1 MKKIGVLTSGGD
13 SPGMNAAIRAV
24 VRCGIDRGM
33 TVYGISR
40 GYEGLIDGDIREMD
54 RASVGGIIHRGG
66 TVLGTARSERF
77 MTAKGQDKAV
87 SVLEAFGIEG
97 LAVIGGNGSLTG
109 ALELDKRGIKIMGI
123 PGTIDNDLGYTD
135 YTIGFDTAVNT
146 VLDDISKLRDTS
158 SSHGRT
164 TLVEVMGRNAGYL
177 ALNAGL
183 AVGATCILIPEV
195 DYDIDSYII
204 ERMRRTQKTG
214 KQHFIIIVAEGVK
227 GVEAKSL
234 AKYIQEKTG
243 VESRA
248 TVLGHVQRGGSPSG
262 RDRVLASQMGYQ
274 AVQLLKNDIGNR
286 VVVVSKDKIV
296 DYDII
301 EALNMKK
308 TIDLEL
314 YKIANEISI

>member
-164 TLVEVMGRNAGYL
+164 TLVEVMGRNCGDI
-177 ALNAGL
+177 ALRAGL
-183 AVGATCILIPEV
+183 AGGAEFVMIPER
-195 DYDIDSYII
+195 DYDIGDVCRKILEGAARGKKHSII
-204 ERMRRTQKTG
+204 IKAEGSKLSSQEVVDKISEITG
-214 KQHFIIIVAEGVK
+214 KDTRMV
-227 GVEAKSL
+227 
-234 AKYIQEKTG
+234 
-243 VESRA
+243 
-248 TVLGHVQRGGSPSG
+248 VLSYLQRGGSPTSDDRILATMAG
-262 RDRVLASQMGYQ
+262 AKAAELLYDDADSKAIGIVGNKITALPIYDALQITRD
-274 AVQLLKNDIGNR
+274 
-286 VVVVSKDKIV
+286 
-296 DYDII
+296 
-301 EALNMKK
+301 
-308 TIDLEL
+308 IDPYMLEL
-314 YKIANEISI
+314 VDVLSK

>member
-33 TVYGISR
+33 IVYGISR

-164 TLVEVMGRNAGYL
+164 TLVEVMGRNCGDI
-177 ALNAGL
+177 ALRAGL
-183 AVGATCILIPEV
+183 AGGAEFVMIPER
-195 DYDIDSYII
+195 DYDIGDVCRKILEGAARGKKHSII
-204 ERMRRTQKTG
+204 IKAEGSKLSSQEVVDKISEITG
-214 KQHFIIIVAEGVK
+214 KDTRMV
-227 GVEAKSL
+227 
-234 AKYIQEKTG
+234 
-243 VESRA
+243 
-248 TVLGHVQRGGSPSG
+248 VLSYLQRGGSPTSDDRILATMAG
-262 RDRVLASQMGYQ
+262 AKAAELLYDDADSKAIGIVGNKITVLPLYDALQITRD
-274 AVQLLKNDIGNR
+274 
-286 VVVVSKDKIV
+286 
-296 DYDII
+296 
-301 EALNMKK
+301 
-308 TIDLEL
+308 IDPYMLEL
-314 YKIANEISI
+314 IDVLSK

>member
-87 SVLEAFGIEG
+87 YVLEAFGIEG

-164 TLVEVMGRNAGYL
+164 TLVEVMGRNCGDI
-177 ALNAGL
+177 ALRAGL
-183 AVGATCILIPEV
+183 AGGAEFVMIPER
-195 DYDIDSYII
+195 DYDIGDVCRKILEGAARGKKHSII
-204 ERMRRTQKTG
+204 IKAEGSKLSSQEVVDKISEITG
-214 KQHFIIIVAEGVK
+214 KDTRMV
-227 GVEAKSL
+227 
-234 AKYIQEKTG
+234 
-243 VESRA
+243 
-248 TVLGHVQRGGSPSG
+248 VLSYLQRGGSPTSDDRILATMAG
-262 RDRVLASQMGYQ
+262 AKAAELLYDDADSKAIGIVGNKITVLPLYDALQITRD
-274 AVQLLKNDIGNR
+274 
-286 VVVVSKDKIV
+286 
-296 DYDII
+296 
-301 EALNMKK
+301 
-308 TIDLEL
+308 IDPYMLEL
-314 YKIANEISI
+314 IDVLSK

>member
-33 TVYGISR
+33 TVCGIAR

-77 MTAKGQDKAV
+77 MTAKGQDKAA

-164 TLVEVMGRNAGYL
+164 TLVEVMGRNCGDI
-177 ALNAGL
+177 ALRAGL
-183 AVGATCILIPEV
+183 AGGAEFVMIPER
-195 DYDIDSYII
+195 DYDIGDVCRKILEGAARGKKHSII
-204 ERMRRTQKTG
+204 IKAEGSKLSSQEVVDKISEITG
-214 KQHFIIIVAEGVK
+214 KDTRMV
-227 GVEAKSL
+227 
-234 AKYIQEKTG
+234 
-243 VESRA
+243 
-248 TVLGHVQRGGSPSG
+248 VLSYLQRGGSPTSDDRILATMAG
-262 RDRVLASQMGYQ
+262 AKAAELLYDDADSKAIGIVGNKITVLPLYDALQITRD
-274 AVQLLKNDIGNR
+274 
-286 VVVVSKDKIV
+286 
-296 DYDII
+296 
-301 EALNMKK
+301 
-308 TIDLEL
+308 IDPYMLEL
-314 YKIANEISI
+314 VDVLSK

>member
-164 TLVEVMGRNAGYL
+164 TLVEVMGRNCGDI
-177 ALNAGL
+177 ALRAGL
-183 AVGATCILIPEV
+183 AGGAEFVMIPER
-195 DYDIDSYII
+195 DYDIGDVCRKILEGAARGKKHSII
-204 ERMRRTQKTG
+204 IKAEGSKLSSQEVVDKISEITG
-214 KQHFIIIVAEGVK
+214 KDTRMV
-227 GVEAKSL
+227 
-234 AKYIQEKTG
+234 
-243 VESRA
+243 
-248 TVLGHVQRGGSPSG
+248 VLSYLQRGGSPTSDDRILATMAG
-262 RDRVLASQMGYQ
+262 AKAAELLYDDADSKAIGIVGNKITVLPLYDALQITRD
-274 AVQLLKNDIGNR
+274 
-286 VVVVSKDKIV
+286 
-296 DYDII
+296 
-301 EALNMKK
+301 
-308 TIDLEL
+308 IDPYMLEL
-314 YKIANEISI
+314 VDVLSK

>member
-77 MTAKGQDKAV
+77 MTAKGQDKAI

-164 TLVEVMGRNAGYL
+164 TLVEVMGRNCGDI
-177 ALNAGL
+177 ALRAGL
-183 AVGATCILIPEV
+183 AGGAEFVMIPER
-195 DYDIDSYII
+195 DYDIGDVCRKILEGAARGKKHSII
-204 ERMRRTQKTG
+204 IKAEGSKLSSQEVVDKISEITG
-214 KQHFIIIVAEGVK
+214 KDTRMV
-227 GVEAKSL
+227 
-234 AKYIQEKTG
+234 
-243 VESRA
+243 
-248 TVLGHVQRGGSPSG
+248 VLSYLQRGGSPTSDDRILATMAG
-262 RDRVLASQMGYQ
+262 AKAAELLYDDADSKAIGIVGNKITVLPLYDALQITRD
-274 AVQLLKNDIGNR
+274 
-286 VVVVSKDKIV
+286 
-296 DYDII
+296 
-301 EALNMKK
+301 
-308 TIDLEL
+308 IDPYMLEL
-314 YKIANEISI
+314 IDVLSK

>member
-77 MTAKGQDKAV
+77 MTAKGQDKAI

-109 ALELDKRGIKIMGI
+109 ALELDRRGIKIMGI

-164 TLVEVMGRNAGYL
+164 TLVEVMGRNCGDI
-177 ALNAGL
+177 ALRAGL
-183 AVGATCILIPEV
+183 AGGAEFVMIPER
-195 DYDIDSYII
+195 DYDIGDVCRKILEGAARGKKHSII
-204 ERMRRTQKTG
+204 IKAEGSKLSSQEVVDKISEITG
-214 KQHFIIIVAEGVK
+214 KDTRMV
-227 GVEAKSL
+227 
-234 AKYIQEKTG
+234 
-243 VESRA
+243 
-248 TVLGHVQRGGSPSG
+248 VLSYLQRGGSPTSDDRILATMAG
-262 RDRVLASQMGYQ
+262 AKAAELLYDDADSRAIGIVGNKITELPLYDALQITRD
-274 AVQLLKNDIGNR
+274 
-286 VVVVSKDKIV
+286 
-296 DYDII
+296 
-301 EALNMKK
+301 
-308 TIDLEL
+308 IDPYMLEL
-314 YKIANEISI
+314 VDVLSK

>member
-77 MTAKGQDKAV
+77 MTVKGQDKAV

-164 TLVEVMGRNAGYL
+164 TLVEVMGRNCGDI
-177 ALNAGL
+177 ALRAGL
-183 AVGATCILIPEV
+183 AGGAEFVMIPER
-195 DYDIDSYII
+195 DYDIGDVCRKILEGAARGKKHSII
-204 ERMRRTQKTG
+204 IKAEGSKLSSQEVVDKISEITG
-214 KQHFIIIVAEGVK
+214 KDTRMV
-227 GVEAKSL
+227 
-234 AKYIQEKTG
+234 
-243 VESRA
+243 
-248 TVLGHVQRGGSPSG
+248 VLSYLQRGGSPTSDDRILATMAG
-262 RDRVLASQMGYQ
+262 AKAAELLYDDADSKAIGIVGNKITVLPLYDALQITRD
-274 AVQLLKNDIGNR
+274 
-286 VVVVSKDKIV
+286 
-296 DYDII
+296 
-301 EALNMKK
+301 
-308 TIDLEL
+308 IDPYMLEL
-314 YKIANEISI
+314 IDVLSK

>member
-33 TVYGISR
+33 TVYGIGR
-40 GYEGLIDGDIREMD
+40 GYEGLIDGDIWEMD

-87 SVLEAFGIEG
+87 SVLDAFGIEG

-164 TLVEVMGRNAGYL
+164 TLVEVMGRNCGDI
-177 ALNAGL
+177 ALRAGL
-183 AVGATCILIPEV
+183 AGGAEFVMIPER
-195 DYDIDSYII
+195 DYDIGDVCRKILEGAARGKKHSII
-204 ERMRRTQKTG
+204 IKAEGSKLSSQEVVDKISEITG
-214 KQHFIIIVAEGVK
+214 KDTRMV
-227 GVEAKSL
+227 
-234 AKYIQEKTG
+234 
-243 VESRA
+243 
-248 TVLGHVQRGGSPSG
+248 VLSYLQRGGSPTSDDRILATMAG
-262 RDRVLASQMGYQ
+262 AKAAELLYDDADSKAIGIVGNKIAVLPLYDALQITRD
-274 AVQLLKNDIGNR
+274 
-286 VVVVSKDKIV
+286 
-296 DYDII
+296 
-301 EALNMKK
+301 
-308 TIDLEL
+308 IDPYMLEL
-314 YKIANEISI
+314 VDVLSK

>member
-164 TLVEVMGRNAGYL
+164 TLVEVMGRNCGDI
-177 ALNAGL
+177 ALRAGL
-183 AVGATCILIPEV
+183 AGGAEFVMIPER
-195 DYDIDSYII
+195 DYDIGDVCRKILEGSARGKKHSII
-204 ERMRRTQKTG
+204 IKAEGSKLSSQEVVDKISEITG
-214 KQHFIIIVAEGVK
+214 KDTRMV
-227 GVEAKSL
+227 
-234 AKYIQEKTG
+234 
-243 VESRA
+243 
-248 TVLGHVQRGGSPSG
+248 VLSYLQRGGSPTSDDRILATMAG
-262 RDRVLASQMGYQ
+262 AKAAELLYDDADSKAIGIVGNKITVLPLYDALQITRD
-274 AVQLLKNDIGNR
+274 
-286 VVVVSKDKIV
+286 
-296 DYDII
+296 
-301 EALNMKK
+301 
-308 TIDLEL
+308 IDPYMLEL
-314 YKIANEISI
+314 IDVLSK

>member
-33 TVYGISR
+33 TVCGIAR

-164 TLVEVMGRNAGYL
+164 TLVEVMGRNCGDI
-177 ALNAGL
+177 ALRAGL
-183 AVGATCILIPEV
+183 AGGAEFVMIPER
-195 DYDIDSYII
+195 DYDIGDVCRKILEGAARGKKHSII
-204 ERMRRTQKTG
+204 IKAEGSKLSSQEVVDKISEITG
-214 KQHFIIIVAEGVK
+214 KDTRMV
-227 GVEAKSL
+227 
-234 AKYIQEKTG
+234 
-243 VESRA
+243 
-248 TVLGHVQRGGSPSG
+248 VLSYLQRGGSPTSDDRILATMAG
-262 RDRVLASQMGYQ
+262 AKAAELLYDDADSKAIGIVGNKITVLPLYDALQITRD
-274 AVQLLKNDIGNR
+274 
-286 VVVVSKDKIV
+286 
-296 DYDII
+296 
-301 EALNMKK
+301 
-308 TIDLEL
+308 IDPYMLEL
-314 YKIANEISI
+314 IDVLSK

>member
-164 TLVEVMGRNAGYL
+164 TLVEVMGRNCGDI
-177 ALNAGL
+177 ALRAGL
-183 AVGATCILIPEV
+183 AGGAEFVMIPER
-195 DYDIDSYII
+195 DYDIGDVCRKILEGAARGKKHSII
-204 ERMRRTQKTG
+204 IKAEGSNLSSQEVVDKISEITG
-214 KQHFIIIVAEGVK
+214 KDTRMV
-227 GVEAKSL
+227 
-234 AKYIQEKTG
+234 
-243 VESRA
+243 
-248 TVLGHVQRGGSPSG
+248 VLSYLQRGGSPTSDDRILATMAG
-262 RDRVLASQMGYQ
+262 AKAAELLYDDADSKAIGIVGNKITVLPLYDALQITRD
-274 AVQLLKNDIGNR
+274 
-286 VVVVSKDKIV
+286 
-296 DYDII
+296 
-301 EALNMKK
+301 
-308 TIDLEL
+308 IDPYMLEL
-314 YKIANEISI
+314 IDVLSK

>member
-54 RASVGGIIHRGG
+54 RTSVGGIIHRGG

-164 TLVEVMGRNAGYL
+164 TLVEVMGRNCGDI
-177 ALNAGL
+177 ALRAGL
-183 AVGATCILIPEV
+183 AGGAEFVMIPER
-195 DYDIDSYII
+195 DYDIGDVCRKILEGAARGKKHSII
-204 ERMRRTQKTG
+204 IKAEGSKLSSQEVVDKISEITG
-214 KQHFIIIVAEGVK
+214 KDTRMV
-227 GVEAKSL
+227 
-234 AKYIQEKTG
+234 
-243 VESRA
+243 
-248 TVLGHVQRGGSPSG
+248 VLSYLQRGGSPTSDDRILATMAG
-262 RDRVLASQMGYQ
+262 AKAAELLYDDADSKAIGIVGNKITVLPLYDALQITRD
-274 AVQLLKNDIGNR
+274 
-286 VVVVSKDKIV
+286 
-296 DYDII
+296 
-301 EALNMKK
+301 
-308 TIDLEL
+308 IDPYMLEL
-314 YKIANEISI
+314 IGVLSK

>member
-164 TLVEVMGRNAGYL
+164 TLVEVMGRNCGDI
-177 ALNAGL
+177 ALRAGL
-183 AVGATCILIPEV
+183 AGGAEFVMIPER
-195 DYDIDSYII
+195 DYDIGDVCRKILEGAARGKKHSII
-204 ERMRRTQKTG
+204 IKAEGSKLSSQEVVDKISEITG
-214 KQHFIIIVAEGVK
+214 KDTRMV
-227 GVEAKSL
+227 
-234 AKYIQEKTG
+234 
-243 VESRA
+243 
-248 TVLGHVQRGGSPSG
+248 VLSYLQRGGSPTSD
-262 RDRVLASQMGYQ
+262 DRILATMAGAKAAELLYDDADSKAIGIVGNKITVLPLY
-274 AVQLLKNDIGNR
+274 
-286 VVVVSKDKIV
+286 
-296 DYDII
+296 
-301 EALNMKK
+301 EALQITRDIAPYM
-308 TIDLEL
+308 LEL
-314 YKIANEISI
+314 IDVLSK

>member
-164 TLVEVMGRNAGYL
+164 TLVEVMGRNCGDIALYAGI
-177 ALNAGL
+177 AAG
-183 AVGATCILIPEV
+183 VECIMIPEV
-195 DYDIDSYII
+195 KQDPYDVCKKLVEARD
-204 ERMRRTQKTG
+204 KG
-214 KQHFIIIVAEGVK
+214 KNHSIIIRAEGAAVSTDDIADVIYK
-227 GVEAKSL
+227 E
-234 AKYIQEKTG
+234 TG
-243 VESRA
+243 FEVRKVILSY
-248 TVLGHVQRGGSPSG
+248 VQRGGNPSAMDRLRACTMG
-262 RDRVLASQMGYQ
+262 YEAVRLINEESSSRAIGIREDRVINVEIKE
-274 AVQLLKNDIGNR
+274 AVNAPAMCN
-286 VVVVSKDKIV
+286 
-296 DYDII
+296 
-301 EALNMKK
+301 
-308 TIDLEL
+308 LEL
-314 YKIANEISI
+314 VELAEFLSR

>member
-33 TVYGISR
+33 TVYGIAR

-164 TLVEVMGRNAGYL
+164 TLVEVMGRNCGDI
-177 ALNAGL
+177 ALRAGL
-183 AVGATCILIPEV
+183 AGGAEFVMIPER
-195 DYDIDSYII
+195 DYDIGDVCRKILEGAARGKKHSII
-204 ERMRRTQKTG
+204 IKAEGSKLSSQEVVDKISEITG
-214 KQHFIIIVAEGVK
+214 KDTRMV
-227 GVEAKSL
+227 
-234 AKYIQEKTG
+234 
-243 VESRA
+243 
-248 TVLGHVQRGGSPSG
+248 VLSYLQRGGSPTSDDRILATMAG
-262 RDRVLASQMGYQ
+262 AKAAELLYDDADSKAIGIVGNKITVLPLYDALQITRD
-274 AVQLLKNDIGNR
+274 
-286 VVVVSKDKIV
+286 
-296 DYDII
+296 
-301 EALNMKK
+301 
-308 TIDLEL
+308 IDPYMLEL
-314 YKIANEISI
+314 IGVLSK

>member
-164 TLVEVMGRNAGYL
+164 TLVEVMGRNCGDI
-177 ALNAGL
+177 ALRAGL
-183 AVGATCILIPEV
+183 AGGAEFVMIPER
-195 DYDIDSYII
+195 DYDIGDVCRKILEGAARGKKHSII
-204 ERMRRTQKTG
+204 IKAEGSKLSSQEVVDKISEITG
-214 KQHFIIIVAEGVK
+214 KDTRMV
-227 GVEAKSL
+227 
-234 AKYIQEKTG
+234 
-243 VESRA
+243 
-248 TVLGHVQRGGSPSG
+248 VLSYLQRGGSPTSD
-262 RDRVLASQMGYQ
+262 DRVLATMAG
-274 AVQLLKNDIGNR
+274 AKAAELLYDDADSKAIGIVGNKITVLPLYDALQITRDI
-286 VVVVSKDKIV
+286 DP
-296 DYDII
+296 Y
-301 EALNMKK
+301 M
-308 TIDLEL
+308 LEL
-314 YKIANEISI
+314 VDVLSK

>member
-164 TLVEVMGRNAGYL
+164 TLVEVMGRNCGDI
-177 ALNAGL
+177 ALRAGL
-183 AVGATCILIPEV
+183 AGGAEFVMIPERDYEIGDVCRKILEGAARGKKHSIIIKAEGSKLSSQEVV
-195 DYDIDSYII
+195 DKISEI
-204 ERMRRTQKTG
+204 TG
-214 KQHFIIIVAEGVK
+214 KDTRMV
-227 GVEAKSL
+227 
-234 AKYIQEKTG
+234 
-243 VESRA
+243 
-248 TVLGHVQRGGSPSG
+248 VLSYLQRGGSPTSDDRILATMAG
-262 RDRVLASQMGYQ
+262 AKAAELLYDDADSKAIGIVGNKITVLPLYDALQITRD
-274 AVQLLKNDIGNR
+274 
-286 VVVVSKDKIV
+286 
-296 DYDII
+296 
-301 EALNMKK
+301 
-308 TIDLEL
+308 IDPYMLEL
-314 YKIANEISI
+314 IDVLSK

>member
-164 TLVEVMGRNAGYL
+164 TLVEVMGRNCGDI
-177 ALNAGL
+177 ALRAGL
-183 AVGATCILIPEV
+183 AGGAEFVMIPER
-195 DYDIDSYII
+195 DYDIGDVCRKILEGAARGKKHSII
-204 ERMRRTQKTG
+204 IKAEGSKLSSQEVVDKISEITG
-214 KQHFIIIVAEGVK
+214 KDTRMV
-227 GVEAKSL
+227 
-234 AKYIQEKTG
+234 
-243 VESRA
+243 
-248 TVLGHVQRGGSPSG
+248 VLSYLQRGGSPTSDDRILATMAG
-262 RDRVLASQMGYQ
+262 AKAVELLYDDADSKAIGIVGNKITVLPLYDALQITRD
-274 AVQLLKNDIGNR
+274 
-286 VVVVSKDKIV
+286 
-296 DYDII
+296 
-301 EALNMKK
+301 
-308 TIDLEL
+308 IDPYMLEL
-314 YKIANEISI
+314 IDVLSK

>member
-77 MTAKGQDKAV
+77 MTAKGQDKAA

-164 TLVEVMGRNAGYL
+164 TLVEVMGRNCGDI
-177 ALNAGL
+177 ALRAGL
-183 AVGATCILIPEV
+183 AGGAEFVMIPER
-195 DYDIDSYII
+195 DYDIGDVCRKILEGAARGKKHSII
-204 ERMRRTQKTG
+204 IKAEGSKLSSQEVVDKISEITG
-214 KQHFIIIVAEGVK
+214 KDTRMV
-227 GVEAKSL
+227 
-234 AKYIQEKTG
+234 
-243 VESRA
+243 
-248 TVLGHVQRGGSPSG
+248 VLSYLQRGGSPTSDDRILATMAG
-262 RDRVLASQMGYQ
+262 AKAAELLYDDADSKAIGIVGNKITVLPLYDALQITRD
-274 AVQLLKNDIGNR
+274 
-286 VVVVSKDKIV
+286 
-296 DYDII
+296 
-301 EALNMKK
+301 
-308 TIDLEL
+308 IDPYMLEL
-314 YKIANEISI
+314 IDVLSK

>member
-33 TVYGISR
+33 TVYCINR
-40 GYEGLIDGDIREMD
+40 GYEGLIDGDIWEMD

-77 MTAKGQDKAV
+77 MTSSGQDKAAA
-87 SVLEAFGIEG
+87 VLQAFGIGG

-109 ALELDKRGIKIMGI
+109 ALELDRRGIRVMGI

-164 TLVEVMGRNAGYL
+164 TLVEVMGRNCGDI
-177 ALNAGL
+177 ALRAGL
-183 AVGATCILIPEV
+183 AGGAEFVMIPER
-195 DYDIDSYII
+195 DYDIGDVCRKILEGTARGKKHSII
-204 ERMRRTQKTG
+204 IKAEGSKLSSQEVVDKISEITG
-214 KQHFIIIVAEGVK
+214 KDTRMV
-227 GVEAKSL
+227 
-234 AKYIQEKTG
+234 
-243 VESRA
+243 
-248 TVLGHVQRGGSPSG
+248 VLSYLQRGGSPTSD
-262 RDRVLASQMGYQ
+262 DRILATITGAKAAELLYDDADSKAIGIVGNKT
-274 AVQLLKNDIGNR
+274 AVIDLR
-286 VVVVSKDKIV
+286 
-296 DYDII
+296 
-301 EALNMKK
+301 EALQITKD
-308 TIDLEL
+308 IDPYMLEL
-314 YKIANEISI
+314 VDVLSK

>member
-54 RASVGGIIHRGG
+54 RASVGGIIHRSG

-164 TLVEVMGRNAGYL
+164 TLVEVMGRNCGDI
-177 ALNAGL
+177 ALRAGL
-183 AVGATCILIPEV
+183 AGGAEFVMIPER
-195 DYDIDSYII
+195 DYDIGDVCRKILEGAARGKKHSII
-204 ERMRRTQKTG
+204 IKAEGSKLSSQEVVDKISEITG
-214 KQHFIIIVAEGVK
+214 KDTRMV
-227 GVEAKSL
+227 
-234 AKYIQEKTG
+234 
-243 VESRA
+243 
-248 TVLGHVQRGGSPSG
+248 VLSYLQRGGSPTSD
-262 RDRVLASQMGYQ
+262 DRVLATMAG
-274 AVQLLKNDIGNR
+274 AKAAELLYDDADSKAIGIVGNKITVLPLYDALQITRDI
-286 VVVVSKDKIV
+286 DP
-296 DYDII
+296 Y
-301 EALNMKK
+301 M
-308 TIDLEL
+308 LEL
-314 YKIANEISI
+314 VDVLSK

>member
-24 VRCGIDRGM
+24 VRCSIDRGM

-164 TLVEVMGRNAGYL
+164 TLVEVMGRNCGDI
-177 ALNAGL
+177 ALRAGL
-183 AVGATCILIPEV
+183 AGGAEFVMIPER
-195 DYDIDSYII
+195 DYDIGDVCRKILEGAARGKKHSII
-204 ERMRRTQKTG
+204 IKAEGSKLSSQEVVDKISEITG
-214 KQHFIIIVAEGVK
+214 KDTRMV
-227 GVEAKSL
+227 
-234 AKYIQEKTG
+234 
-243 VESRA
+243 
-248 TVLGHVQRGGSPSG
+248 VLSYLQRGGSPTSDDRILATMAG
-262 RDRVLASQMGYQ
+262 AKAAELLYDDADSKAIGIVGNKITVLPLYDALQITRD
-274 AVQLLKNDIGNR
+274 
-286 VVVVSKDKIV
+286 
-296 DYDII
+296 
-301 EALNMKK
+301 
-308 TIDLEL
+308 IDPYMLEL
-314 YKIANEISI
+314 IDVLSK

>member
-87 SVLEAFGIEG
+87 SVLEAFGIDG

-164 TLVEVMGRNAGYL
+164 TLVEVMGRNCGDI
-177 ALNAGL
+177 ALRAGL
-183 AVGATCILIPEV
+183 AGGAEFVMIPER
-195 DYDIDSYII
+195 DYDIGDVCRKILEGAARGKKHSII
-204 ERMRRTQKTG
+204 IKAEGSKLSSQEVVDKISEITG
-214 KQHFIIIVAEGVK
+214 KDTRMV
-227 GVEAKSL
+227 
-234 AKYIQEKTG
+234 
-243 VESRA
+243 
-248 TVLGHVQRGGSPSG
+248 VLSYLQRGGSPTSD
-262 RDRVLASQMGYQ
+262 DRVLATMAG
-274 AVQLLKNDIGNR
+274 AKAAELLYDDADSKAIGIVGNKITVLPLYDALQITRDI
-286 VVVVSKDKIV
+286 DP
-296 DYDII
+296 Y
-301 EALNMKK
+301 M
-308 TIDLEL
+308 LEL
-314 YKIANEISI
+314 VDVLSK

>member
-164 TLVEVMGRNAGYL
+164 TLVEVMGRNCGDI
-177 ALNAGL
+177 ALRAGL
-183 AVGATCILIPEV
+183 AGGAEFVMIPER
-195 DYDIDSYII
+195 DYDIGDVCRKILEGAARGKKHSII
-204 ERMRRTQKTG
+204 IKAEGSKLSSQEVVDKISEITG
-214 KQHFIIIVAEGVK
+214 KDTRMV
-227 GVEAKSL
+227 
-234 AKYIQEKTG
+234 
-243 VESRA
+243 
-248 TVLGHVQRGGSPSG
+248 VLSYLQRGGSPTSDDRILATMAG
-262 RDRVLASQMGYQ
+262 AKAAELLYDDADSKAIGIVGNKITVLPLYDALQITRD
-274 AVQLLKNDIGNR
+274 
-286 VVVVSKDKIV
+286 V
-296 DYDII
+296 DPY
-301 EALNMKK
+301 M
-308 TIDLEL
+308 LEL
-314 YKIANEISI
+314 IDVLSK

>member
-164 TLVEVMGRNAGYL
+164 TLVEVMGRNCGDI
-177 ALNAGL
+177 ALRAGL
-183 AVGATCILIPEV
+183 AGGAEFVMIPER
-195 DYDIDSYII
+195 DYDIGDVCRKILEGAARGKKHSII
-204 ERMRRTQKTG
+204 IKAEGSKLSSQEVVDKISEITG
-214 KQHFIIIVAEGVK
+214 KDTRKV
-227 GVEAKSL
+227 
-234 AKYIQEKTG
+234 
-243 VESRA
+243 
-248 TVLGHVQRGGSPSG
+248 VLSYLQRGGSPTSDDRILATMAG
-262 RDRVLASQMGYQ
+262 AKAAELLYDDADSKAIGIVGNKITVLPLYDALQITRD
-274 AVQLLKNDIGNR
+274 
-286 VVVVSKDKIV
+286 
-296 DYDII
+296 
-301 EALNMKK
+301 
-308 TIDLEL
+308 IDPYMLEL
-314 YKIANEISI
+314 IGVLSK

>member
-40 GYEGLIDGDIREMD
+40 GYEGLIDGDIWEMD

-164 TLVEVMGRNAGYL
+164 TLVEVMGRNCGDI
-177 ALNAGL
+177 ALRAGL
-183 AVGATCILIPEV
+183 AGGAEFVMIPER
-195 DYDIDSYII
+195 DYDIGDVCRKILEGAARGKKHSII
-204 ERMRRTQKTG
+204 IKAEGSKLSSQEVVDKISEITG
-214 KQHFIIIVAEGVK
+214 KDTRMV
-227 GVEAKSL
+227 
-234 AKYIQEKTG
+234 
-243 VESRA
+243 
-248 TVLGHVQRGGSPSG
+248 VLSYLQRGGSPTSDDRILATMAG
-262 RDRVLASQMGYQ
+262 AKAAELLYDDADSKAIGIVGNKITVLPLYDALQITRD
-274 AVQLLKNDIGNR
+274 
-286 VVVVSKDKIV
+286 
-296 DYDII
+296 
-301 EALNMKK
+301 
-308 TIDLEL
+308 IDPYMLEL
-314 YKIANEISI
+314 IDVLSK

>member
-164 TLVEVMGRNAGYL
+164 TLVEVMGRNCGDI
-177 ALNAGL
+177 ALRAGL
-183 AVGATCILIPEV
+183 AGGAEFVMIPER
-195 DYDIDSYII
+195 DYDIGDVCRKILEGAARGKKHSII
-204 ERMRRTQKTG
+204 IKAEGSRLSSQEVVDRISEITG
-214 KQHFIIIVAEGVK
+214 KDTRMV
-227 GVEAKSL
+227 
-234 AKYIQEKTG
+234 
-243 VESRA
+243 
-248 TVLGHVQRGGSPSG
+248 VLSYLQRGGSPTSDDRILATMAG
-262 RDRVLASQMGYQ
+262 AKAAELLYDDADSKAIGIVGNKITVLPLYDALQITRD
-274 AVQLLKNDIGNR
+274 
-286 VVVVSKDKIV
+286 
-296 DYDII
+296 
-301 EALNMKK
+301 
-308 TIDLEL
+308 IDPYMLEL
-314 YKIANEISI
+314 VDVLSK

>member
-164 TLVEVMGRNAGYL
+164 TLVEVMGRNCGDI
-177 ALNAGL
+177 ALRAGL
-183 AVGATCILIPEV
+183 AGGAEFVMIPER
-195 DYDIDSYII
+195 DYDIGDVCRKILEGAARGKKHSII
-204 ERMRRTQKTG
+204 IKAEGSKLSSQEVVDKISEITG
-214 KQHFIIIVAEGVK
+214 KDTRMV
-227 GVEAKSL
+227 
-234 AKYIQEKTG
+234 
-243 VESRA
+243 
-248 TVLGHVQRGGSPSG
+248 VLSYLQRGGSPTSDDRILATMAG
-262 RDRVLASQMGYQ
+262 AKAAELLYDDADSKAIGIVGSKITVLPLYDALQITRD
-274 AVQLLKNDIGNR
+274 
-286 VVVVSKDKIV
+286 
-296 DYDII
+296 
-301 EALNMKK
+301 
-308 TIDLEL
+308 IDPYMLEL
-314 YKIANEISI
+314 IDVLSK

>member
-33 TVYGISR
+33 TVCGIAR

-123 PGTIDNDLGYTD
+123 PGTIDNDLG
-135 YTIGFDTAVNT
+135 
-146 VLDDISKLRDTS
+146 
-158 SSHGRT
+158 
-164 TLVEVMGRNAGYL
+164 
-177 ALNAGL
+177 
-183 AVGATCILIPEV
+183 
-195 DYDIDSYII
+195 
-204 ERMRRTQKTG
+204 
-214 KQHFIIIVAEGVK
+214 
-227 GVEAKSL
+227 
-234 AKYIQEKTG
+234 
-243 VESRA
+243 
-248 TVLGHVQRGGSPSG
+248 
-262 RDRVLASQMGYQ
+262 
-274 AVQLLKNDIGNR
+274 
-286 VVVVSKDKIV
+286 
-296 DYDII
+296 
-301 EALNMKK
+301 
-308 TIDLEL
+308 
-314 YKIANEISI
+314 

>member
-33 TVYGISR
+33 AVYGISR

-164 TLVEVMGRNAGYL
+164 TLVEVMGRNCGDI
-177 ALNAGL
+177 ALRAGL
-183 AVGATCILIPEV
+183 AGGAEFVMIPER
-195 DYDIDSYII
+195 DYDIGDVCRKILEGAARGKKHSII
-204 ERMRRTQKTG
+204 IKAEGSKLSSQEVVDKISEITG
-214 KQHFIIIVAEGVK
+214 KDTRMV
-227 GVEAKSL
+227 
-234 AKYIQEKTG
+234 
-243 VESRA
+243 
-248 TVLGHVQRGGSPSG
+248 VLSYLQRGGSPTSD
-262 RDRVLASQMGYQ
+262 DRVLATMAG
-274 AVQLLKNDIGNR
+274 AKAAELLYDDADSKAIGIVGNKITVLPLYDALQITRDI
-286 VVVVSKDKIV
+286 DP
-296 DYDII
+296 Y
-301 EALNMKK
+301 M
-308 TIDLEL
+308 LEL
-314 YKIANEISI
+314 IDVLSK

>member
-109 ALELDKRGIKIMGI
+109 AFELDKRGIKIMGI

-164 TLVEVMGRNAGYL
+164 TLVEVMGRNCGDI
-177 ALNAGL
+177 ALRAGL
-183 AVGATCILIPEV
+183 AGGAEFVMIPER
-195 DYDIDSYII
+195 DYDIGDVCRKILEGAARGKKHSII
-204 ERMRRTQKTG
+204 IKAEGSKLSSQEVVDKISEITG
-214 KQHFIIIVAEGVK
+214 KDTRMV
-227 GVEAKSL
+227 
-234 AKYIQEKTG
+234 
-243 VESRA
+243 
-248 TVLGHVQRGGSPSG
+248 VLSYLQRGGSPTSDDRILATMAG
-262 RDRVLASQMGYQ
+262 AKAAELLYDDADSKAIGIVGNKITVLPLYDALQITRD
-274 AVQLLKNDIGNR
+274 
-286 VVVVSKDKIV
+286 
-296 DYDII
+296 
-301 EALNMKK
+301 
-308 TIDLEL
+308 IDPYMLEL
-314 YKIANEISI
+314 IDVLSK

>member
-109 ALELDKRGIKIMGI
+109 ALELDRRGIKIMGI

-164 TLVEVMGRNAGYL
+164 TLVEVMGRNCGDI
-177 ALNAGL
+177 ALRAGL
-183 AVGATCILIPEV
+183 AGGAEFVMIPER
-195 DYDIDSYII
+195 DYDIGDVCRKILEGAARGKKHSII
-204 ERMRRTQKTG
+204 IKAEGSKLSSQEVVDKISEITG
-214 KQHFIIIVAEGVK
+214 KDTRMV
-227 GVEAKSL
+227 
-234 AKYIQEKTG
+234 
-243 VESRA
+243 
-248 TVLGHVQRGGSPSG
+248 VLSYLQRGGSPTSDDRILATMAG
-262 RDRVLASQMGYQ
+262 AKAAELLYDDADSKAIGIVGNKITVLPLYDALQITRD
-274 AVQLLKNDIGNR
+274 
-286 VVVVSKDKIV
+286 
-296 DYDII
+296 
-301 EALNMKK
+301 
-308 TIDLEL
+308 IDPYMLEL
-314 YKIANEISI
+314 IDVLSK

>member
-24 VRCGIDRGM
+24 VRCSIDRGM

-164 TLVEVMGRNAGYL
+164 TLVEVMGRNCGDI
-177 ALNAGL
+177 ALRAGL
-183 AVGATCILIPEV
+183 AGGAEFVMIPER
-195 DYDIDSYII
+195 DYDIGDVCRKILEGAARGKKHSII
-204 ERMRRTQKTG
+204 IKAEGSKLSSQEVVDKISEITG
-214 KQHFIIIVAEGVK
+214 KDTRMV
-227 GVEAKSL
+227 
-234 AKYIQEKTG
+234 
-243 VESRA
+243 
-248 TVLGHVQRGGSPSG
+248 VLSYLQRGGSPTSDDRILATMAG
-262 RDRVLASQMGYQ
+262 AKAAELLYDDADSKAIGIVGNKITVLPLYDALQITRD
-274 AVQLLKNDIGNR
+274 
-286 VVVVSKDKIV
+286 
-296 DYDII
+296 
-301 EALNMKK
+301 
-308 TIDLEL
+308 IDPYMLEL
-314 YKIANEISI
+314 IGVLSK

>member
-66 TVLGTARSERF
+66 TVLGTVRSERF

-87 SVLEAFGIEG
+87 SVLEAVGIEG

-164 TLVEVMGRNAGYL
+164 TLVEVMGRNCGDI
-177 ALNAGL
+177 ALRAGL
-183 AVGATCILIPEV
+183 AGGAEFVMIPER
-195 DYDIDSYII
+195 DYDIGDVCRKILEGAARGKKNSII
-204 ERMRRTQKTG
+204 IKAEGSKLSSQEVVDKISEITG
-214 KQHFIIIVAEGVK
+214 KDTRMV
-227 GVEAKSL
+227 
-234 AKYIQEKTG
+234 
-243 VESRA
+243 
-248 TVLGHVQRGGSPSG
+248 VLSYLQRGGSPTSDDRILATMAG
-262 RDRVLASQMGYQ
+262 AKAAELLYDDADSKAIGIVGNKITVLPLYDALQITRD
-274 AVQLLKNDIGNR
+274 
-286 VVVVSKDKIV
+286 
-296 DYDII
+296 
-301 EALNMKK
+301 
-308 TIDLEL
+308 IDPYMLEL
-314 YKIANEISI
+314 IDVLSK